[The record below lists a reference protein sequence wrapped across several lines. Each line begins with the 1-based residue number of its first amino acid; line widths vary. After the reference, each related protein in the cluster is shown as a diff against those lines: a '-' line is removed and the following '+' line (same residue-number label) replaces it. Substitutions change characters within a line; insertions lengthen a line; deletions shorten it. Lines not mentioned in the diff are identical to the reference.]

1 MKEIKNIKSVL
12 YMYIY
17 KICIL
22 SLKCLHVLAYNFIC
36 KSYKR
41 VFYFQIILYVAWDFR
56 NKMIS

>member
-22 SLKCLHVLAYNFIC
+22 SLKCLHAYYLHTILFANVIKEFFIF
-36 KSYKR
+36 KSSY
-41 VFYFQIILYVAWDFR
+41 
-56 NKMIS
+56 M